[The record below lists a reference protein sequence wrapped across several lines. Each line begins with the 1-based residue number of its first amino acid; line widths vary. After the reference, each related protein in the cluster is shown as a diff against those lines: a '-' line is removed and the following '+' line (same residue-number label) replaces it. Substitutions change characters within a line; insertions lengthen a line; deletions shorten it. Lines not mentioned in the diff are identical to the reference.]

1 MSDLRMRWASLN
13 RETSRRWSGTVTTVM
28 PAARADCV
36 PATESSKARQCSGA
50 IPMAS
55 AATKKMSGAGLPFA
69 IFLLSCCFR
78 CTADR
83 DKGYL
88 NKCSALHRV
97 SLCTY
102 ATDDG
107 IKHVKQLLVAF
118 SLQLQVLCVAEE
130 GSSESQGSG
139 SHSHICTCTY
149 STLMWR
155 SLFFCTCAS

>member
-1 MSDLRMRWASLN
+1 MRWASLN
-13 RETSRRWSGTVTTVM
+13 SETSRRWSGTVTTVM

-50 IPMAS
+50 MPMAS

-69 IFLLSCCFR
+69 IFLLSCCGGHVQR
-78 CTADR
+78 DR
-83 DKGYL
+83 DEGYL
-88 NKCSALHRV
+88 NNCGALHRV

-118 SLQLQVLCVAEE
+118 SLQLQVLGVTEE

-139 SHSHICTCTY
+139 SHSHICTCAC
-149 STLMWR
+149 SCCTLMWR
-155 SLFFCTCAS
+155 SLLFCTCAS